1 MKLFTNEILALR
13 LHIPSQ
19 KCDIKNLLPL
29 WQSRTLT
36 EILLS
41 KILQWIYSSLQ

>member
-13 LHIPSQ
+13 LHIPPE
-19 KCDIKNLLPL
+19 KCDIKNPLPL
-29 WQSRTLT
+29 WQPRTFT

-41 KILQWIYSSLQ
+41 KILQWIYSALQ